1 MPRHRKEENMAL
13 VNRYEGNPIL
23 CPVVTNDWESLM
35 VYNCAAI
42 YLGGKVH
49 ILYRARATIDG
60 VSRIGY
66 ACSGDGYHID
76 ERLTQPVFTGEPAN
90 ELESLGCE
98 DPRLTQIGDRIY
110 MCYSAYGNVPRL
122 ERTVRQVQVAMTSI
136 SVDDF
141 LARRWD
147 WGERIYPFPRVDN
160 KNACLFPEKIGG
172 RYAMLHR
179 IPPHIWIA
187 YSEDLLHWHDT
198 RILMSPREGWEY
210 FKLGPAGPPIETEAG
225 WLLIYHAVDRHFHYR
240 LGIAL
245 LDLANPKTVLK
256 RSRWPLLEPET
267 DYETKGVIPNVVFS
281 CGAVVIEDELFLY
294 YGGADTVVGVATGKL
309 SEIVHFQE

>member
-1 MPRHRKEENMAL
+1 MAL

-23 CPVVTNDWESLM
+23 SPVVTNDWESLM

-66 ACSGDGYHID
+66 ASSSDGYRID
-76 ERLTQPVFTGEPAN
+76 ERLTQPVFTADPTN

-160 KNACLFPEKIGG
+160 KNACLFPEKIGS

-187 YSEDLLHWHDT
+187 YSADLRKWFGA
-198 RILMSPREGWEY
+198 RIIMSPQEEWEY
-210 FKLGPAGPPIETEAG
+210 LKLGPAGPPIKTEAG
-225 WLLIYHAVDRHFHYR
+225 WLLIYHAVDRRFHYR

-245 LDLANPKTVLK
+245 LDLDNPKKVVK
-256 RSRWPLLEPET
+256 RCRWPLLEPET
-267 DYETKGVIPNVVFS
+267 DYEKEGVVPNVVFS
-281 CGAVVIEDELFLY
+281 CGAVVVGEELFLY
-294 YGGADTVVGVATGKL
+294 YGGADTVVGVATAKL
-309 SEIVHFQE
+309 SEIVDFQE

>member
-1 MPRHRKEENMAL
+1 MPRDRKEENMAL
-13 VNRYEGNPIL
+13 VKRYEGNPIL
-23 CPVVTNDWESLM
+23 SPVVTNDWESLM

-49 ILYRARATIDG
+49 ILYRARAVIDG

-98 DPRLTQIGDRIY
+98 DPRLSQIGDRIY

-210 FKLGPAGPPIETEAG
+210 FKVGAGPPPVKTEKG
-225 WLLIYHAVDRHFHYR
+225 WLLIYHAMDDRKCYR
-240 LGIAL
+240 LGAAL
-245 LDLANPKTVLK
+245 LDLEDPTVVLK
-256 RSRWPLLEPET
+256 RCRRPLLEPEA
-267 DYETKGVIPNVVFS
+267 DYEKNGAIPSVVFS
-281 CGAVVIEDELFLY
+281 CGAVVLNGKLIVY
-294 YGGADTVVGVATGKL
+294 CGAADTVIGAATANL
-309 SEIVHFQE
+309 ADIVDCEE